1 MKQGMWLAVLFSA
14 VMCTSVFAQD
24 ASAQNQEQKIQRR
37 PAFDAQIRTEKPK
50 TGGQGPWWI
59 LDGMPM
65 LYERHHD
72 TEVGTNKPIDVDVL
86 VIEMQVMNSDGNFEP
101 IGLQIHNFFTAHP
114 QDAQNDFNRFNAR
127 DCHTWAGLM
136 ATALRKKKKNPT
148 EGRTW
153 PYIEFIVETDA
164 RTLQTN
170 EDGAVFYSDDV
181 ECWGAMD
188 RFSPF

>member
-1 MKQGMWLAVLFSA
+1 MKKGMWLAAVLLSVFMASSA
-14 VMCTSVFAQD
+14 FAQD
-24 ASAQNQEQKIQRR
+24 QQKIQRR
-37 PAFDAQIRTEKPK
+37 PAFDAPVRTERPN

-86 VIEMQVMNSDGNFEP
+86 VIEMQVMNSDGNLEP
-101 IGLQIHNFFTAHP
+101 VGLQIHNFFTAHP
-114 QDAQNDFNRFNAR
+114 QDARNDFNRFNGR

-136 ATALRKKKKNPT
+136 ASALRKKKKNPT
-148 EGRTW
+148 ATRIW
-153 PYIEFIVETDA
+153 PYIEFITEIDA

-170 EDGAVFYSDDV
+170 EDGTVFYSDDV
-181 ECWGAMD
+181 ECWGALD
-188 RFSPF
+188 RFPPF